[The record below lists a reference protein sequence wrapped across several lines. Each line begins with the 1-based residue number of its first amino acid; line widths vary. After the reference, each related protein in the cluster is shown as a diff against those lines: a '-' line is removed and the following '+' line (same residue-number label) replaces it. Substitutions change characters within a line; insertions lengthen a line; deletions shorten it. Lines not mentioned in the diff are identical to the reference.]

1 MGGMHKHTTSTP
13 SHSVSL
19 RARLLGALVG
29 ALALAG
35 SLVGTACDPE
45 DLGRTDE
52 EIAAPVELEPDAR
65 PIDDLEQFSSE
76 VDPAGK
82 MKITECSC
90 GSYNGSPL
98 YVVVDCAGYPSTAV
112 CCAEKCGEL
121 TAALD
126 SQH

>member
-13 SHSVSL
+13 SVSL

-35 SLVGTACDPE
+35 SFAGAACDPE

-52 EIAAPVELEPDAR
+52 EIAAPVEHDDDAQ
-65 PIDDLEQFSSE
+65 PIDDVEQFSSE
-76 VDPAGK
+76 IDPAGK

-90 GSYNGSPL
+90 GTYKGSPL

-126 SQH
+126 GQT